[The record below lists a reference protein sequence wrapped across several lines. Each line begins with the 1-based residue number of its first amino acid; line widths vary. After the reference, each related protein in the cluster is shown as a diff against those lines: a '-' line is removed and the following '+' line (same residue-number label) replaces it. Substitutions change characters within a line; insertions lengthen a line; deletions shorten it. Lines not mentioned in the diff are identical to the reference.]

1 MRAYLPISHKE
12 LEAFVLSKSIDADE
26 VFAPTQTFVAD
37 NLDCDEEELEYLL
50 SVAAGEE
57 ALELRL
63 SEKAPGI
70 VLAFEITEEQI
81 AESYEDSVTLKTAL
95 PWEQIQCALLAFQGD
110 DELVWFATQEIEIHL
125 AEWK

>member
-1 MRAYLPISHKE
+1 MRAYLPISHKD
-12 LEAFVLSKSIDADE
+12 LEAFVQSKSLDALE
-26 VFAPTQTFVAD
+26 VFAPTQAFVAD

-50 SVAAGEE
+50 SVAAGVE

-70 VLAFEITEEQI
+70 VLAFEITDEQI
-81 AESYEDSVTLKTAL
+81 AESYDDSITLKTAL
-95 PWEQIQCALLAFQGD
+95 PWEQLQCALLAFQGD
-110 DELVWFATQEIEIHL
+110 DELVWFATQEIQIHL

>member
-1 MRAYLPISHKE
+1 MRAYLPITQKDLEGFLVNKSLEVEE
-12 LEAFVLSKSIDADE
+12 LY
-26 VFAPTQTFVAD
+26 APTIHFVVE
-37 NLDCDEEELEYLL
+37 NPELDEEELEYFL

-70 VLAFEITEEQI
+70 VMAFEIEKEQI
-81 AESYEDSVTLKTAL
+81 AEHYAQSITLISSVQ
-95 PWEQIQCALLAFQGD
+95 WDQVQCALLAFQGD
-110 DELVWFATQEIEIHL
+110 DELVWFATQEIELHL

>member
-1 MRAYLPISHKE
+1 MRAYLPISHKD
-12 LEAFVLSKSIDADE
+12 LEAFVLTKSIDADQ
-26 VFAPTQTFVAD
+26 VFAPTPSFVSD

-50 SVAAGEE
+50 SIAAGEE

-63 SEKAPGI
+63 SEKAPGL
-70 VLAFEITEEQI
+70 VLAFEITDEQV
-81 AESYEDSVTLKTAL
+81 AESYEDLITLKSPL
-95 PWEQIQCALLAFQGD
+95 PWEQLQCALLAFHGD

>member
-1 MRAYLPISHKE
+1 MRAYLPISHKD
-12 LEAFVLSKSIDADE
+12 LEAFVLTKSIEADQ
-26 VFAPTQTFVAD
+26 VFAPTPSFVSE

-50 SVAAGEE
+50 SIAAGEE

-70 VLAFEITEEQI
+70 VLAFEVTNEQI
-81 AESYEDSVTLKTAL
+81 AENYENSITLKTPL
-95 PWEQIQCALLAFQGD
+95 PWEQLQCALLAFQGE
-110 DELVWFATQEIEIHL
+110 DELVWFATQEIELHL